1 MSTGGPITFEE
12 SPSSRRKTGDGA
24 RRVEMRDSI
33 VINTPAAKAFDFLS
47 DGNNDPLWRTEVD
60 RMDVQGERQL
70 GTLMIEYSSF
80 FRFGHTV
87 TPTQDQGAGVADEVR
102 AGDAGH
108 QPDQAQ
114 EHPHRGED
122 QRHPRAIHLRARL
135 RPRSDEAGH
144 ACHPAAVA
152 RRRLVQPP
160 HSALPPERQAG
171 HRGAL
176 RPGAS
181 SLDKSAAIT
190 GTGTGLGRELA
201 LKPHQHRL
209 TG

>member
-87 TPTQDQGAGVADEVR
+87 TPTQIKELESPTRFVLETPDTNPIRLRSIRTVERISDTRARFTYELGFDLEAMKQVTPVIPPRSLVAAWYSR
-102 AGDAGH
+102 RIRRYLRNAK
-108 QPDQAQ
+108 
-114 EHPHRGED
+114 
-122 QRHPRAIHLRARL
+122 RAIEAR
-135 RPRSDEAGH
+135 
-144 ACHPAAVA
+144 
-152 RRRLVQPP
+152 
-160 HSALPPERQAG
+160 
-171 HRGAL
+171 
-176 RPGAS
+176 
-181 SLDKSAAIT
+181 
-190 GTGTGLGRELA
+190 
-201 LKPHQHRL
+201 
-209 TG
+209 